1 MIRSIKSIIIILAA
15 AVITMAAA
23 IRDIVRDTPVY
34 INGRQLAMGA
44 ALLVFVVPVV
54 WAVATLAK

>member
-1 MIRSIKSIIIILAA
+1 MMIRNIIMILVA

-23 IRDIVRDTPVY
+23 IRDMVRDTPVY
-34 INGRQLAMGA
+34 INGRHLAMGA

-54 WAVATLAK
+54 WAVAALLQ